1 MDLGGQGVWGRAG
14 GMGPPAPAAAP
25 PAMEGD
31 PGRTARARGRAGR
44 EALPRLWAWLTDT
57 GYRPE
62 RRYMRGGRPPAAGP
76 RP

>member
-1 MDLGGQGVWGRAG
+1 MASSRS
-14 GMGPPAPAAAP
+14 APARRPTRCRAW
-25 PAMEGD
+25 
-31 PGRTARARGRAGR
+31 RT
-44 EALPRLWAWLTDT
+44 ALPRLWAWLTDT

>member
-1 MDLGGQGVWGRAG
+1 MGPGGQGVWGRAG

-25 PAMEGD
+25 PAMKRD
-31 PGRTARARGRAGR
+31 PGRAARARGRAGR
-44 EALPRLWAWLTDT
+44 EALPRLWAWLTGT